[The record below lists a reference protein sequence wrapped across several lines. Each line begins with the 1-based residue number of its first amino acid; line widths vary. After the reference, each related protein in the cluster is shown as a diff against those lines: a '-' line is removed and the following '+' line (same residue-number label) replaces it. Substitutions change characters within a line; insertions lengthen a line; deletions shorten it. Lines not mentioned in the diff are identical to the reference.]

1 MKKQSRSEL
10 QEDANEN
17 SELTRKLNRE
27 MYNYDDEGIV
37 KEKLDI
43 IGESAP
49 YSKPK
54 FNMSGLA
61 ADIRKQFKDS
71 PKLSKRIG
79 VGSNLS
85 KLTDSDFIIL
95 PPWWKEC
102 TGVAGLPFGKLVM
115 IAGDSDSGKTSACIE
130 AMKAAQTQEVGVI
143 YVETEGKTTEADL
156 RSWGVDPDNLL
167 LVQSAIAEEA
177 FQLLFAA
184 WDGFASKYPGS
195 KLLVVFDSIGNV
207 VSQRDSEIDLT
218 EQDSK
223 PGGKGKI
230 NRLAINKM
238 ISKMGECN
246 AAVLICNYTY
256 DNIGS
261 PGKTNAGGKAVNF
274 FSSLTFQTTRR
285 GWYEKTVKGEKVRAG
300 ADVVWKL
307 FKNHLAKSALN
318 KKEFTLRI
326 TSEGISCVNSE

>member
-1 MKKQSRSEL
+1 M
-10 QEDANEN
+10 
-17 SELTRKLNRE
+17 
-27 MYNYDDEGIV
+27 G
-37 KEKLDI
+37 
-43 IGESAP
+43 
-49 YSKPK
+49 K
-54 FNMSGLA
+54 FDMAGLA
-61 ADIRKQFKDS
+61 ASVRKQFKDT
-71 PKLSKRIG
+71 PKMAKRIG
-79 VGSNLS
+79 VGSNLA
-85 KLTDSDFIIL
+85 KLTDADYIL
-95 PPWWKEC
+95 MNPWWKTC
-102 TGVAGLPFGKLVM
+102 TGVPGLPFGKLVM
-115 IAGDSDSGKTSACIE
+115 VAGDSDTGKTSLAIE
-130 AMKAAQTQEVGVI
+130 AMKAAQAQEVGVI

-184 WDGFASKYPGS
+184 WTGFTEKYPNAR
-195 KLLVVFDSIGNV
+195 LLVVFDSIGNV

-230 NRLAINKM
+230 NRLAVNKM
-238 ISKMGECN
+238 ISLMGECN
-246 AAVLICNYTY
+246 AAVLIINYTY

-274 FSSLTFQTTRR
+274 FSSLTFQTTRK

-307 FKNHLAKSALN
+307 FKNHLNKSALS

-326 TSEGISCVNSE
+326 TSEGISCVEEA